1 MPGIPG
7 WLKYLTSAPLI
18 FGAPIQ
24 RRHRLL
30 VIFIAL
36 FAIFTISLRLVMGWL
51 DAQIWSGFYV
61 SVIVLLL
68 ASILLATTSYH
79 WLAAMILVGVVYCL
93 PYAALLSDEVATHP
107 DLFMMYTII
116 SVITTYLLFGVFPT
130 AVIAL
135 VNFLVVAFAASL
147 EVDLGITEKL
157 LAVGLVGIASILAV
171 VAAVFRYRD
180 QEEINRQTQA
190 VSESEMRFR
199 ALIDAA
205 FETIMLHD
213 NGRLIDI
220 NRAGEEL
227 FGYRKNEVVGIH
239 LSDLLTETLSMPT
252 VQSWEDEDLLIPF
265 ESVGLHKDGTSF
277 PVEVLTKGY
286 VYQGR
291 SVHVSAV
298 RDITFRK
305 QTESILRNQM
315 MRTEIIANVS
325 QRLASL
331 SGDELDA
338 GISDVLRMAGEFM
351 NASHGAVFLLNI
363 EVGEPYQTYT
373 WDAPDADQPHV
384 DVETPEWRWW
394 MDRLHSFQSI
404 SATLDELPEEAA
416 IERDALTASGAQSV
430 IGVPMIYRQTLVGF
444 LRFTWSYAFKA
455 VQTENTAMLMVLAE
469 IIVNVLERAQAEQA
483 LRQSEQRFSQVFHT
497 SPIATILS
505 TIEDG
510 RFIDVNQ
517 SFLDLTDYTRDE
529 VIGQTSLDLKIWPSH
544 ESRERFIRSV
554 RDNASKMQVES
565 TLRVRSGEL
574 REVLNSVEVIE
585 LNGQECLLSLFLDI
599 TERKKAEAQL
609 MTLELERERVDV
621 LQQFIS
627 DASHDFKTPLSIMNT
642 SLYLIKKRSAE
653 QDVVHKHVETM
664 ELQVQRMQQLL
675 DDFLTMSRLD
685 RAQAAD
691 FQFQHLNLNQVAREA
706 IDGQSTLIQKKRHEV
721 RFVPDTNIPTIL
733 MDALTIRQAVDNLL
747 VNACTYT
754 PDGGVIEV
762 LTYRKALNVILEVRD
777 NGIGIDQDDLP
788 LIFNRF
794 YRADKARP
802 SSVAGTGLGL
812 SIVRRIIEAHMGQ
825 IEVESTPGKGS
836 SFRVVLPITALVNQA
851 VNS

>member
-1 MPGIPG
+1 MPQLPG
-7 WLKYLTSAPLI
+7 WLKQLTSAPFI

-36 FAIFTISLRLVMGWL
+36 FIMLTVSLRLVMGWF
-51 DAQIWSGFYV
+51 DSQAWSWFYL
-61 SVIVLLL
+61 SMIGLLL
-68 ASILLATTSYH
+68 AACLLAVTSYH
-79 WLAAMILVGVVYCL
+79 WMAAAILVGVVYCL
-93 PYAALLSDEVATHP
+93 PYASLLSAEVLAHP
-107 DLFMMYTII
+107 DLFMIYTLI
-116 SVITTYLLFGVFPT
+116 SVVTTYLLFGALPT
-130 AVIAL
+130 TLIAL
-135 VNFLVVAFAASL
+135 VNFLVVAVVAYG
-147 EVDLGITEKL
+147 ETELNTSVKVL
-157 LAVGLVGIASILAV
+157 SVGLVGITSILV
-171 VAAVFRYRD
+171 VIAAVFRYRD

-305 QTESILRNQM
+305 QTEAILRSQM
-315 MRTEIIANVS
+315 MRTEIIASVS

-338 GISDVLRMAGEFM
+338 GISDVLRMVGQFM
-351 NASHGAVFLLNI
+351 DASHGAVFLLD
-363 EVGEPYQTYT
+363 GEAGTPYQTYT
-373 WDAPDADQPHV
+373 WDAPNADQPHV
-384 DVETPEWRWW
+384 NVETPEWRWW
-394 MDRLHSFQSI
+394 MDRLHGFQSI
-404 SATLDELPEEAA
+404 SATLDELPEEAT

-444 LRFTWSYAFKA
+444 VRFTWSYALKA

-469 IIVNVLERAQAEQA
+469 IIVNVLERAQAEHA

-517 SFLDLTDYTRDE
+517 SFLDLTGYTRAE
-529 VIGQTSLDLKIWPSH
+529 VIGQTGLELKIWPSQ

-554 RDNASKMQVES
+554 RDNVSKMQVES
-565 TLRVRSGEL
+565 TLRTRSGEL
-574 REVLNSVEVIE
+574 RDVLNSVEVIE

-599 TERKKAEAQL
+599 TERRKAESQL
-609 MTLELERERVDV
+609 LTLEIERERVEV

-642 SLYLIKKRSAE
+642 SLYLIRKRAAE
-653 QDVVHKHVETM
+653 PGVVEKHVETM

-685 RAQAAD
+685 QAQATD
-691 FQFQHLNLNQVAREA
+691 FHFQHLNLNQVAREA

-721 RFVPDTNIPTIL
+721 RFTPDSSIPTIP

-754 PDGGVIEV
+754 PDGGVIDV
-762 LTYRKALNVILEVRD
+762 RTYRKGLNVILEVRD
-777 NGIGIDQDDLP
+777 NGIGIDQEDLP

-802 SSVAGTGLGL
+802 SGVAGTGLGL

-825 IEVESTPGKGS
+825 IEVESTPGQGS
-836 SFRVVLPITALVNQA
+836 SFRIVLPITALVDQA